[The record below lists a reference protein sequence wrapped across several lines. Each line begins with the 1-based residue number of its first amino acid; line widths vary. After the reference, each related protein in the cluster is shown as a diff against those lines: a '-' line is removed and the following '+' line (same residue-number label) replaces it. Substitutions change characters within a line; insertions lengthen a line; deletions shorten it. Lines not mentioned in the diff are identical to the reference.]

1 MCVCVCVCVYT
12 CTDTH
17 KYIFNI
23 FLLVIIVKVSAL
35 LDLIFLY
42 FSDIKMFEIQK
53 QLNAFFKKEM
63 GPTLAFNAN

>member
-1 MCVCVCVCVYT
+1 MCECVGT
-12 CTDTH
+12 RTDTH

-23 FLLVIIVKVSAL
+23 FLLVIKMKVSTL

-42 FSDIKMFEIQK
+42 FSDIKMFEIQE

-63 GPTLAFNAN
+63 GPTLAFNTN